1 MKKIVFFLLM
11 GMAFGSVSF
20 AEELV
25 VNLKSGNSIVIKYT
39 GAIQGVTLKGSTD
52 AIEAM
57 NIQGAPDEASVRQVG
72 QPQGQQGQIQGKA
85 EKVKGNKDGDDVRWF
100 KLRWAAPKRED

>member
-1 MKKIVFFLLM
+1 MKKIVFFFVM
-11 GMAFGSVSF
+11 GMAFCAVSF

-25 VNLKSGNSIVIKYT
+25 VNLKSGNTIVIKYT
-39 GAIQGVTLKGSTD
+39 GTIQGVTLKGSTD

-57 NIQGAPDEASVRQVG
+57 NIQGVPEGASAQQTG
-72 QPQGQQGQIQGKA
+72 QPQVQRQGQAQDKV
-85 EKVKGNKDGDDVRWF
+85 EKTKDSNDGSWF